1 MSGSKEV
8 TKVTRIGINYNPP
21 SIVIEYSKK
30 KKDEE
35 TKIFHRKLHISQK
48 LYDSAEINHLNDI
61 CKRLSKEFDL
71 LREDRVPFSQLY
83 CLLQKLWSRKRT
95 DAKVEQHYT
104 DLDLNL
110 VSDQELKEAKEN
122 MERLFCVNKIE
133 PDSEGYTYD
142 KRVDFNDIQSDSSW
156 D

>member
-1 MSGSKEV
+1 MSGNKEV
-8 TKVTRIGINYNPP
+8 TKVTRIGIKYNPP

-30 KKDEE
+30 KKDE

-48 LYDSAEINHLNDI
+48 LYDSTEMNHLNDM
-61 CKRLSKEFDL
+61 CKTLSKEFDL
-71 LREDRVPFSQLY
+71 LREDHVPFPRLY
-83 CLLQKLWSRKRT
+83 CLLQKLWSRKRIDT
-95 DAKVEQHYT
+95 KVEQNYT

-110 VSDQELKEAKEN
+110 VSDQELKEAKDN
-122 MERLFCVNKIE
+122 MERLFCVNKID

-142 KRVDFNDIQSDSSW
+142 KRVDFNDVQSDSSW